1 MNSQKG
7 NVVMVIAGLCVLV
20 LLGGCVTHQARS
32 TEKAEFLKDYSQLTK
47 GDKAQLRYVD
57 PLANFKSYKSILMDP
72 VKLFASTEHRMD
84 DISYEEWQALLNYL
98 DAAVRDHLSKDYT
111 FVQKAGPGVIRLR
124 IALTQADR
132 SNVPLDTVSTVVPVG
147 LAISALKA
155 AITGKHSFVG
165 AAGIEAELLD
175 SQTGKRLAAAVDHRV
190 GSKVTGEFN
199 KFDEWHTVKDAID
212 YWTQNLQDFLAE
224 QRADKTL

>member
-1 MNSQKG
+1 MKRKKG
-7 NVVMVIAGLCVLV
+7 NLFMVIAGLCVLV
-20 LLGGCVTHQARS
+20 LLGGCATHQARS

-57 PLANFKSYKSILMDP
+57 PLADFKSYKSILMDP

-84 DISYEEWQALLNYL
+84 DISSEEWQALLNYL
-98 DAAVRDHLSKDYT
+98 DAAVREHLAKDYT
-111 FVQKAGPGVIRLR
+111 FVQKPGPGVMRLR

-132 SNVPLDTVSTVVPVG
+132 SNVPLDTISTVLPIG
-147 LAISALKA
+147 LAISALKSG
-155 AITGKHSFVG
+155 ITGKHSFVG
-165 AAGIEAELLD
+165 AAGIEAELQD

-190 GSKVTGEFN
+190 GSKITGEFN
-199 KFDEWHTVKDAID
+199 KFDEWHTVKDSID

-224 QRADKTL
+224 QRAKLN